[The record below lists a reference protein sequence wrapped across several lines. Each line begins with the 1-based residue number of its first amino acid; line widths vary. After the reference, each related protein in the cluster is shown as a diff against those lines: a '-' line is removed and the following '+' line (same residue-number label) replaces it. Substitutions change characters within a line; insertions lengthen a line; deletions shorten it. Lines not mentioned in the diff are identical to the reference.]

1 MMLSESQG
9 TVEHGTSKSGRW
21 LEARRIRIAAW
32 IAAAESIIV
41 LFSSDVSKWTV
52 IVIAVV
58 SVLAWFAGRESSSHT
73 VRQVLWIF
81 AASQL
86 LAVIAVSLGWIVKWA
101 IILAVIVFAAWGLLY
116 LFRDRGRRT

>member
-1 MMLSESQG
+1 MLSDTPG

-32 IAAAESIIV
+32 IAAVEGIIV
-41 LFSSDVSKWTV
+41 IFSSNLTKWTV
-52 IVIAVV
+52 VVIAII
-58 SVLAWFAGRESSSHT
+58 SVISWFAGRESRSHT

-101 IILAVIVFAAWGLLY
+101 IILAVIVFAVMGLLY
-116 LFRDRGRRT
+116 LFRDRGRRA